1 MLFKANKVVA
11 SLLALALTVSG
22 NTFAFASQES
32 TNSTTVQSSSVLG
45 DVNNDTKIDVKD
57 VSSTLNYV
65 LSPSSVADFNT
76 TAVDVNG
83 DGVINSEDVA
93 LILQKVLNSSF
104 KFPAE
109 PENTTTAVTNW
120 KEFKTAAATAK
131 AGDTIS
137 LSNDITADGTAIVDI
152 DGVSGATLVVKEK
165 NVTILGNGHTVKSDG
180 TNTFTFDF
188 DGEATEN
195 NGGATGVNVND
206 LTIDGASF
214 KAKIGGGMFLE
225 YGAEVTLNNVTMK
238 NCNAGNAGAFNGGG
252 AIYVNNH
259 RGEAPTLTANNCTFE
274 NNTSGDG
281 TTGRGGAIYGSTG
294 NVVLNGCTFK
304 NNKAAFGGAIAMD
317 GKLNDTGVDY
327 SCSLSVTDCTFV
339 NNDGVYGGD
348 DIYIYEGDS
357 AGKKN
362 MTVTS
367 NIEVKNISGCTFSG
381 ETTNNFADYDVVYS
395 RYYSDTYGGDKTKA
409 APKFDGVNV
418 HDVTF
423 PTIDRNTL
431 EVVTTTEA
439 TTETTTTTVTTTET
453 TTEVTTEATT
463 EVVTNSYSG
472 SATVDVFGYI
482 AKVKVITDSL
492 GKIISVTDDNTDPSF
507 SADYWE
513 LGTNMFNNFVGKTVN
528 DLDNVDGVS
537 GATLSSNA
545 IRKAVKS
552 ALSSAKVSLT
562 SNFVEGEE
570 VNANNAVVELALTS
584 NNNADIYYTT
594 DGSQPTVNGTKYVGP
609 ITFDVNN
616 VTLSQEA
623 TLAKKVVD

>member
-65 LSPSSVADFNT
+65 LNPSSSADFNT
-76 TAVDVNG
+76 TNADVNG

-439 TTETTTTTVTTTET
+439 TTETTT
-453 TTEVTTEATT
+453 

-584 NNNADIYYTT
+584 SNNADIYYTT
-594 DGSQPTVNGTKYVGP
+594 DGTEPTASGTKYVGP
-609 ITFDVNN
+609 ITFDVNS
-616 VTLSQEA
+616 VKLTQEN
-623 TLAKKVVD
+623 TSAKKVVD